1 MIMQNRITPEHVKS
15 ECLLTIEQLQKALKY
30 LKIRNVN
37 QDMIRTYSS
46 RGILEGPR
54 LGPPTDNVRGS
65 RFKSYYKPSAV
76 LEIVEIRIKLA
87 EGWTID
93 RMRFKTNKN
102 RSIHQKLR
110 IIDRDILEGSLE
122 FIPLLDHNP
131 RNRRPSPIKYQDLK
145 RKLLRLVRKK
155 NELEQDIENNKFGK
169 YIDPVYKTMLGE
181 YLNDEFGKDCSK
193 SLENL

>member
-15 ECLLTIEQLQKALKY
+15 ECLLTIEQLQKALKF
-30 LKIRNVN
+30 LKMRNVN
-37 QDMIRTYSS
+37 ENMIRTYSS

-54 LGPPTDNVRGS
+54 LGPPIYNVRGS

-76 LEIVEIRIKLA
+76 LEIVEIRIKLD

-93 RMRFKTNKN
+93 RMRFLTNKN

-110 IIDRDILEGSLE
+110 IIEREILEGSLE
-122 FIPLLDHNP
+122 FIPLLDDNP

-155 NELEQDIENNKFGK
+155 NELEQNIESNKFGK
-169 YIDPVYKTMLGE
+169 DIDPQYKTMLKE
-181 YLNDEFGKDCSK
+181 FLQKEFGKDCSK
-193 SLENL
+193 SIENY